1 MVRGFVEKLID
12 IELSEE
18 KLARNHKFFEYLKP
32 AVTDRRDAIFGY
44 ILGVVMT
51 KVADFFVL
59 LKREATEIEL
69 IEAATATRKRFL
81 EIKSRINETFT

>member
-1 MVRGFVEKLID
+1 MFRGFVEKIID
-12 IELSEE
+12 DQLSEQN
-18 KLARNHKFFEYLKP
+18 LAKNHAFFEYLKP
-32 AVTDRRDAIFGY
+32 VVGNRRDAIFGY